1 MAMKD
6 LKSVP
11 EELTF
16 IVSDPK
22 GWEFG
27 FVRDVDS
34 IDLDL
39 GDTNDFELQI
49 DASVWSPERYSW
61 RNRLYIPGTEYGGLL
76 EEQQT
81 STKDNRITWRGY
93 TWRGMLGQKL
103 IYPPEGQTHLTV
115 SGDANTIIG
124 SILGNRF
131 GSLFCAEEQESGIQI
146 KNFRFDRYCS
156 VLSGLEKM
164 LAAKNARLQIVYRQG
179 NPGEYGGQVVVG
191 AVPVTDWSE
200 ELECSQD
207 GKMHFTTKDS
217 RMGIN
222 HLVCAGEGE
231 MHFTT
236 KDSRMGINHLVCAG
250 EGEGID
256 RKILHLYVQKDGS
269 IGQTQY
275 YNGLDEREALYSYTS
290 VEDDAKLLE
299 EGTARL
305 RELMN
310 YKQMDATISDVDVE
324 IGDIV
329 GGRDR
334 ITGMSLQKPIVNKIL
349 RMNNGIPSVE
359 YKLKGEE

>member
-6 LKSVP
+6 LKADP
-11 EELTF
+11 KELTF
-16 IVSDPK
+16 TVSDPK
-22 GWEFG
+22 GWELD

-49 DASVWSPERYSW
+49 DASVWSPERYNW
-61 RNRLYIPGTEYGGLL
+61 RNRIYIPGTEYGGLL

-93 TWRGMLGQKL
+93 TWRGLLRQKI
-103 IYPPEGQTHLTV
+103 IYPPDGQTHLTV
-115 SGDANTIIG
+115 SGDANTIIQNVLG
-124 SILGNRF
+124 SRF
-131 GSLFCAEEQESGIQI
+131 GSLFCAETKASGIEI
-146 KNFRFDRYCS
+146 KWFRFDRYCNI
-156 VLSGLEKM
+156 LAGLEKM
-164 LAAKNARLQIVYRQG
+164 LSAYNARLQIYYRRG
-179 NPGEYGGQVVVG
+179 DPGEDGGQVVVG
-191 AVPVTDWSE
+191 AVPVTDWSD
-200 ELECSQD
+200 ELEYSQD
-207 GKMHFTTKDS
+207 GK
-217 RMGIN
+217 
-222 HLVCAGEGE
+222 

-275 YNGLDEREALYSYTS
+275 YKGLDEREALYSYTS
-290 VEDDAKLLE
+290 AEDDAKIME
-299 EGTARL
+299 DGMERL
-305 RELMN
+305 KKLMN

-334 ITGMSLQKPIVNKIL
+334 ITGMTLQKPVVNKVLKIT
-349 RMNNGIPSVE
+349 NGIPSVE
-359 YKLKGEE
+359 YKLKGED